1 MKIAL
6 LAASIVSAL
15 TFAAWAE
22 TCYTNCY
29 YVGDVQYCTTTCNP
43 Y

>member
-1 MKIAL
+1 MKTTMLAVAI
-6 LAASIVSAL
+6 LAAFAH
-15 TFAAWAE
+15 AAWAE